1 MSARTCLL
9 CGKPLSRIWVGA
21 GDDFCSREHGNQYR
35 LKLGMNRLTES
46 NKISSLMRR
55 RENPRPITSAHL
67 PLDSASSRR
76 DFPEMKISAAGGTR
90 FPSRAPSSV
99 SSTPRMSPVS
109 GRYVRP
115 RLSRLAGS
123 IARRQPDCSFLRF
136 PARKTTPLAPVRR
149 AELPARIQQSRA
161 KRVGDRIL
169 GSGGKQRGFG
179 ALPLAGV
186 RAHVEF
192 GGMAPSRIEPPGAA
206 SFPNSRHPWKIL
218 APGRTGSMK
227 GLSRGFGFR
236 RPARRGSVCI
246 WPLKARMAVAPLVS
260 AARQFR
266 HVQKTLNCP
275 AAPRA
280 MSRRMATRELV
291 CPPLLARLNPTGIQW
306 PGAARMGR
314 RSPYNGHAP
323 ALREWGPLWNVS
335 GLAGFSNARRSLA
348 ALDWGMPT
356 PCVVAVPLAPVRS
369 NGAHHVALAPFNP
382 QNSPFGY
389 KEYQE
394 K

>member
-1 MSARTCLL
+1 VRSALL
-9 CGKPLSRIWVGA
+9 RNRI
-21 GDDFCSREHGNQYR
+21 
-35 LKLGMNRLTES
+35 
-46 NKISSLMRR
+46 
-55 RENPRPITSAHL
+55 
-67 PLDSASSRR
+67 
-76 DFPEMKISAAGGTR
+76 
-90 FPSRAPSSV
+90 
-99 SSTPRMSPVS
+99 
-109 GRYVRP
+109 
-115 RLSRLAGS
+115 AGS
-123 IARRQPDCSFLRF
+123 
-136 PARKTTPLAPVRR
+136 
-149 AELPARIQQSRA
+149 
-161 KRVGDRIL
+161 
-169 GSGGKQRGFG
+169 GSQQRGFG
-179 ALPLAGV
+179 PFRHAGM
-186 RAHVEF
+186 RAHAGF
-192 GGMAPSRIEPPGAA
+192 GGIAPSRIEPPGAA
-206 SFPNSRHPWKIL
+206 CFRNARHSRGLETP
-218 APGRTGSMK
+218 RRGSSP

-260 AARQFR
+260 AAQQFR

-291 CPPLLARLNPTGIQW
+291 CPPLLARLNPAGIQW

-335 GLAGFSNARRSLA
+335 GLAGFSNARRSLG

-356 PCVVAVPLAPVRS
+356 PCAVAVPLAPVRS
-369 NGAHHVALAPFNP
+369 NCAHHVALAPFNP